1 MPEKAGICTRSTTTV
16 PLMLIFESPD
26 LTKELDMNKLCQV
39 LTRYLKKLGLPLL
52 SLLQRA
58 SYSMVCLS
66 IASFWKKK
74 GLEMAKSTKLNIAFY
89 ERFLLTVEEAAVYFH
104 IGYKKMRN
112 MVKDYD
118 GAKWILRNGNRIMIK
133 REQFEKWLDN
143 QSAI

>member
-1 MPEKAGICTRSTTTV
+1 M
-16 PLMLIFESPD
+16 
-26 LTKELDMNKLCQV
+26 
-39 LTRYLKKLGLPLL
+39 TRYLKKWGLPLL
-52 SLLQRA
+52 CLLQRA
-58 SYSMVCLS
+58 SYAMVCLS

-74 GLEMAKSTKLNIAFY
+74 GLKMAKSTKLSIAFY
-89 ERFLLTVEEAAVYFH
+89 ERYLLTVEEAAVYFH
-104 IGYKKMRN
+104 IGYKKLRK